1 VSNEYK
7 MECAVCYEKSARC
20 KLVCGHSFC
29 SDCVKTWY
37 TKGSGTCPMCRKKI
51 HYRRMPLKKWSEEA
65 KENEKQ
71 AIFEESVNEYLEY
84 YPDIGVLDE
93 LQRTFRAIKES
104 CDAED
109 IDYILNETADYYS
122 DRRVHLNYRRS
133 WLENGHQYKLAKE
146 PKFKRNRH

>member
-1 VSNEYK
+1 
-7 MECAVCYEKSARC
+7 
-20 KLVCGHSFC
+20 
-29 SDCVKTWY
+29 
-37 TKGSGTCPMCRKKI
+37 
-51 HYRRMPLKKWSEEA
+51 MPLKKWSEEA